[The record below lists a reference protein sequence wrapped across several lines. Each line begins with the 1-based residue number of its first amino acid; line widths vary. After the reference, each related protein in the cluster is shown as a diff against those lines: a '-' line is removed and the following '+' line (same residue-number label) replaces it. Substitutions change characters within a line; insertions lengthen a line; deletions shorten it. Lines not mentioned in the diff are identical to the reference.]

1 MTASVKQG
9 LQGTDSNS
17 QESGPRRA
25 SADYNWLNHDLQ
37 CSLIVCSFVCVS
49 VHSVYVVTP
58 QPTPCSPLRIH
69 QIDINI
75 HEEAG
80 GRHPKMRVLMNEANV
95 HVGVY
100 TCVCVCVYFTD
111 AGGQTVIKSQ
121 PPPHLHPHQPP
132 VALPPYTVMLTCD
145 VTCLLVVR
153 RRRTLCVE

>member
-100 TCVCVCVYFTD
+100 ACVCVY
-111 AGGQTVIKSQ
+111 VCISQ
-121 PPPHLHPHQPP
+121 MQGAKL
-132 VALPPYTVMLTCD
+132 
-145 VTCLLVVR
+145 
-153 RRRTLCVE
+153 